1 MKQTLIV
8 DKYFDGELFQP
19 RAAITVE
26 NGVISAINH
35 IADTGL
41 DLQLVDEYA
50 LENVTHLQGKLV
62 PGFVDVQVNGGG
74 GALFNAQPTL
84 DCIKTIGAA
93 HSKFGTTGFLPTLI
107 TDKVEVMAK
116 AADAVAEAIA
126 SKTVGVLG
134 IHFEGPHLSVPKKGV
149 HPQSFIRT
157 ISDEELAI
165 FARKDLGIK
174 VVTLAPENVSAEVIK
189 ILVSHDVKV
198 CLGHSNA
205 DYDTVVAALEAGA
218 DGFTHLFNAMSGFG
232 SREPGMVGAALESE
246 HAWCGLIVDGHHVHS
261 ATAKVAINAK
271 PQGKVMLVT
280 DAMPPVGMDDNA
292 SFELFGT
299 EVIRQGDRLNAKSG
313 ELAGCV
319 LDMVGAVNNSVS
331 MLGLSHEE
339 ALRMA
344 SLYPAQYLNKTE
356 LGKIAV
362 GQQADFVLLNSQQTV
377 SQTYIKG
384 ELIYSDVAYTESNV
398 QGV

>member
-8 DKYFDGELFQP
+8 DKYFDGQQFKQ

-26 NGVISAINH
+26 QGVITAINA
-35 IADTGL
+35 IDEKGL
-41 DLQLVDEYA
+41 DLQFVDEAA
-50 LENVTHLQGKLV
+50 LENVLHLHGTLV

-84 DCIKTIGAA
+84 ECIKTIGRA
-93 HSKFGTTGFLPTLI
+93 HAQFGTTGFLPTLI
-107 TDKVEVMAK
+107 TDQVDVMAQ
-116 AADAVAEAIA
+116 AADAVAMAIKSNA
-126 SKTVGVLG
+126 AGVLG

-149 HPQSFIRT
+149 HPQSFIRS
-157 ISDEELAI
+157 ISDEELSI
-165 FARKDLGIK
+165 FSRKDLGLK
-174 VVTLAPENVSAEVIK
+174 VVTLAPENVSVEVIK
-189 ILVSHDVKV
+189 TLVANDVKV

-205 DYDTVVAALEAGA
+205 DYETVVAALDAGA

-246 HAWCGLIVDGHHVHS
+246 QAWCGLIVDGHHVHS
-261 ATAKVAINAK
+261 ATAKLAIKVK

-280 DAMPPVGMDDNA
+280 DAMPPVGMGENA

-299 EVIRQGDRLNAKSG
+299 EVVRQGDRLNAKSG

-319 LDMVGAVNNSVS
+319 LDMVGAVNNSVT
-331 MLGLSHEE
+331 MLGLRHEE

-344 SLYPAQYLNKTE
+344 SLYPAQYLNKHT
-356 LGKIAV
+356 LGKIEI
-362 GQQADFVLLNSQQTV
+362 GQQADFVLLNSLNTV

-384 ELIYSDVAYTESNV
+384 ELIYTSSSYSKQV
-398 QGV
+398 